1 MKYLKRITLLLGF
14 AGLFSCADD
23 YLEVQ
28 PSEFLM
34 QEDILDAGEENP
46 AVLDGFL
53 VGLYNTMYTAG
64 SGGTNLRHDD
74 FGQKGWDIYSDML
87 SSDMVLAGNNYGWY
101 SYIANLTGTE
111 NYASNTSYMPW
122 RYYYRIIRGAN
133 ALIEGYDLNNLPVS
147 EGERSALGQALALRA
162 YQYYNLMNL
171 YVTDNMNPSL
181 PAIPLKLN
189 TENEPQ
195 PISSTG
201 DVYNQI
207 IADLEL
213 AVELLD
219 NTSRTNKRNISK
231 DVARGMLAYAYAA
244 IGRNAEAAAQA
255 KAVIDEGNFPLL
267 TAQDLVYSSSTQSG
281 GGFNDINTPGWM
293 WGQDLTLEIGLDLVS
308 WWGQMDR
315 YTFSYAWA
323 GDPKAIDASLYAA
336 IPSTDVRKGQFVG
349 LGNRQASNKFFDPGR
364 TAGGQREVTT
374 DYIYMR
380 IEEMYLLYAET
391 AAKSGAE
398 GGEAGA
404 RQILREFLDIRIP
417 DSSYVDGLS
426 GQALIDEIK
435 LQSRIEF
442 WGEGRSYWLM
452 KRNHETRTRGSNHL
466 WFAGESFSYDDPRL
480 SIDIPQAEVD
490 NNPNL

>member
-28 PSEFLM
+28 PNEFLSE
-34 QEDILDAGEENP
+34 EDIIDAGQNNP
-46 AVLDGFL
+46 EILTGFL

-74 FGQKGWDIYSDML
+74 FGQKSWDIYTDML
-87 SSDMVLAGNNYGWY
+87 SSDMVLAGNTYGWY
-101 SYIANLTGTE
+101 SYIANLTATV
-111 NYASNTSYMPW
+111 NYTSNSSYMPW

-133 ALIEGYDLNNLPVS
+133 ALIADADVNNLPTLP
-147 EGERSALGQALALRA
+147 EARSVLGQALAIRA
-162 YQYYNLMNL
+162 YQYYNLMQL
-171 YVTDNMNPSL
+171 YVKDNTDLSS

-189 TENEPQ
+189 TEADPQ
-195 PISSTG
+195 GLSTTG
-201 DVYNQI
+201 EVYNQI

-213 AVELLD
+213 AVELLE
-219 NTSRTNKRNISK
+219 NGTRTNKREINK

-281 GGFNDINTPGWM
+281 GGFNDVNTPGWM

-308 WWGQMDR
+308 WWGQMDY
-315 YTFSYAWA
+315 YTYSYAWA

-336 IPSTDVRKGQFVG
+336 IPANDVRKGQFVG
-349 LGNRQASNKFFDPGR
+349 LGSKQPRNKFFDPGR

-380 IEEMYLLYAET
+380 IEEMHLLYAET

-404 RQILREFLDIRIP
+404 RQVLREFLDIRIP

-426 GQALIDEIK
+426 GQALVDEIK
-435 LQSRIEF
+435 LQSRIEL

-452 KRNHETRTRGSNHL
+452 KRNQETRTRGSNHL

-480 SIDIPQAEVD
+480 SITIPQAEVD

>member
-1 MKYLKRITLLLGF
+1 MKYLKRITILLSV
-14 AGLFSCADD
+14 AAITACSED

-28 PSEFLM
+28 PNEFLAV
-34 QEDILDAGEENP
+34 EDIVDAGQDRPEILE
-46 AVLDGFL
+46 GFL
-53 VGLYNTMYTAG
+53 VGLYNTMYTPG
-64 SGGTNLRHDD
+64 SGGTDLRHDD

-87 SSDMVLAGNNYGWY
+87 SHDMTLGGNTYGWY
-101 SYIANLTGTE
+101 SYICNLTGTE

-133 ALIEGYDLNNLPVS
+133 ALIEGYDLENFPTDQGS
-147 EGERSALGQALALRA
+147 RSALGQALAIRG
-162 YQYYNLMNL
+162 YQYFNLMNL
-171 YVTDNMNPSL
+171 YVEDNTDLSAQ
-181 PAIPLKLN
+181 AIPLKLN
-189 TENEPQ
+189 LDPEPVGL
-195 PISSTG
+195 STTG
-201 DVYNQI
+201 EVYNQI
-207 IADLEL
+207 ISDLSM

-219 NTSRTNKRNISK
+219 NSTRLNKRNINK

-244 IGRNAEAAAQA
+244 VGRNAEAAAQA
-255 KAVIDEGNFPLL
+255 KAVMDEGNFPLL
-267 TAQDLVYSSSTQSG
+267 TAQDLVYSSATQSG

-308 WWGQMDR
+308 WWGQVDR
-315 YTFSYAWA
+315 YTYSYAWA
-323 GDPKAIDASLYAA
+323 GDPKVIDNNLYAM
-336 IPSTDVRKGQFVG
+336 IPSNDVRKSQFVG
-349 LGNRQASNKFFDPGR
+349 LGNKLPSNKFFDPGR

-374 DYIYMR
+374 DYVYMR

-404 RQILREFLDIRIP
+404 KQALRTFLDIRIP

-426 GQALIDEIK
+426 GQDLIDEISK
-435 LQSRIEF
+435 QTRIEL
-442 WGEGRSYWLM
+442 WGEGKSYWLM

-466 WFAGESFSYDDPRL
+466 WFSGESFQYDDPRL
-480 SIDIPQAEVD
+480 TIEIPQAEID